1 MSKSENLFKRALLHI
16 PGGVN
21 SPVRAFGAVGGTPP
35 FIQRANGAYLYDVDG
50 NSYLDF
56 VNSWGAMILGH
67 NHPAVRESV
76 EKVCKDGLSF
86 GAVTELEVEMA
97 ELICDLVPSIEMVRM
112 VNSGTEAVMS
122 AIRLARGYT
131 GKNKIIK
138 FSGCYHG
145 HSDALLVKAGSG
157 LMTGGIPDSAG
168 ITSSCARDT
177 ITIDYND
184 FEQLERAFNEAD
196 NDIAALII
204 EPIAA
209 NMGLVL
215 PKDGFLE
222 KIQELCKKNDV
233 LLIFDEVITGF
244 RIGLDGAQGLFGIEP
259 DITTFGKI
267 IGAGLPVGAFGGKKE
282 IMLKMAPVGNV
293 YQAGTLSGNPVAM
306 AAGLAQLNYLK
317 NHKNLY
323 TELKDMG
330 DYFYGQIEKLVN
342 DKGFKYPVNH
352 VGSLGCMFFSE
363 NQVQNY
369 DSAKESNIKIYA
381 KYFHFLLGSSIYMTP
396 SQFETM
402 FISAAHSKDELN
414 SVLDYVKCF
423 FESIVNCENSVVRV

>member
-1 MSKSENLFKRALLHI
+1 MLKSEELFIRALLHI

-35 FIQRANGAYLYDVDG
+35 FIQKANGAYLYDVDG

-67 NHPAVRESV
+67 NHPVVLESV
-76 EKVCKDGLSF
+76 KKVCKDGLSF

-131 GKNKIIK
+131 GKSKIIK
-138 FSGCYHG
+138 FAGCYHG
-145 HSDALLVKAGSG
+145 HSDSLLVKAGSG
-157 LMTGGIPDSAG
+157 LMTNGMPDSAG
-168 ITSSCARDT
+168 ITSGCAHDT

-184 FEQLERAFNEAD
+184 FGQLDSVFNGSA
-196 NDIAALII
+196 NDIAAIII

-209 NMGLVL
+209 NMGLIL
-215 PKDGFLE
+215 PKGGFLE
-222 KIQELCKKNDV
+222 KLQELCKKNNV

-244 RIGLDGAQGLFGIEP
+244 RVGLDGAQGLFGIEP

-267 IGAGLPVGAFGGKKE
+267 IGAGLPIGAFGGKKE
-282 IMLKMAPVGNV
+282 IMLKMAPIGNV

-306 AAGLAQLNYLK
+306 AAGFAQLNYLK
-317 NHKNLY
+317 NHKNIYSSLND
-323 TELKDMG
+323 KG
-330 DYFYGQIEKLVN
+330 DYFYGQLEELLKN
-342 DKGFKYPVNH
+342 KGLKYPVNH
-352 VGSLGCMFFSE
+352 IGSLGCIFFTE
-363 NQVQNY
+363 TPVQNY
-369 DSAKESNIKIYA
+369 ADAKRANTQMFSQ
-381 KYFHFLLGSSIYMTP
+381 YFHYLLQNGVYMAP
-396 SQFETM
+396 SQFESM
-402 FISAAHSKDELN
+402 FISAAHSKDELYN
-414 SVLDYVKCF
+414 VLSIHIKY
-423 FESIVNCENSVVRV
+423 FESHDQ

>member
-35 FIQRANGAYLYDVDG
+35 FIKRANGAYLYDVDG
-50 NSYLDF
+50 KSYLDF

-67 NHPAVRESV
+67 NHPVVRESV

-157 LMTGGIPDSAG
+157 LMTNGIPDSAG
-168 ITSSCARDT
+168 ITPDCARDT
-177 ITIDYND
+177 ITIDYNN
-184 FEQLERAFNEAD
+184 FEQLSRVFNETN

-222 KIQELCKKNDV
+222 KIEELCKKNNT

-244 RIGLDGAQGLFGIEP
+244 RVGLNGAQGLFGIEP

-317 NHKNLY
+317 NNENLY
-323 TELKDMG
+323 TELNDMG
-330 DYFYGQIEKLVN
+330 DYFYGQIETLVN
-342 DKGFKYPVNH
+342 DKGFKYPINH
-352 VGSLGCMFFSE
+352 AGSLGCMFFSE
-363 NQVQNY
+363 NHVQNY
-369 DSAKESNIKIYA
+369 DDAKKSNIKIYA
-381 KYFHFLLGSSIYMTP
+381 QYFHYLLENNVYMAP

-402 FISAAHSKDELN
+402 FISTAHSKDELDN
-414 SVLDYVKCF
+414 VLGYIRYF
-423 FESIVNCENSVVRV
+423 FERYMSPSA

>member
-35 FIQRANGAYLYDVDG
+35 FIKRANGAYLYDVDG

-67 NHPAVRESV
+67 NHPVVRESV

-97 ELICDLVPSIEMVRM
+97 ELICNLVPSIEMVRM

-131 GKNKIIK
+131 GKNRIIK

-168 ITSSCARDT
+168 ITSDCARDT

-184 FEQLERAFNEAD
+184 FEQLDRAFNEAD

-222 KIQELCKKNDV
+222 KIQKLCKKNDT

-244 RIGLDGAQGLFGIEP
+244 RVGLDGAQGLFEMEP

-282 IMLKMAPVGNV
+282 IMLKMAPVGTV

-317 NHKNLY
+317 NHKSIY
-323 TELKDMG
+323 SELNDMG
-330 DYFYGQIEKLVN
+330 DYFYGQIEKGLN

-352 VGSLGCMFFSE
+352 MGSLGCIFFSD

-369 DSAKESNIKIYA
+369 DGAKKSNTKIYA
-381 KYFHFLLGSSIYMTP
+381 QYFHYLLGNSVYMAP

-402 FISAAHSKDELN
+402 FISVAHSKDKIDGAL
-414 SVLDYVKCF
+414 SIITDF
-423 FESIVNCENSVVRV
+423 FSNIY